1 MQIKALSMAWKGA
14 EMKKKK
20 EDEKEDF
27 YEEVRDTLREA
38 EKMSDTDLYKNALDY
53 FIDNMGYKGR
63 IKCTYSEDECY
74 GASVEDRLLIQT
86 HVYDEEDKAIR
97 TLTSTCEKNKIE
109 WGILLHHKC
118 MVLINTDI
126 ELGKEAYKNNK
137 IVFKID
143 YIRPT
148 EKPYLKY
155 FRYENILKNKNTYYF
170 RDIINYRNT
179 QYTGAKKSWHAY
191 SSSLRRFLEYM
202 AESYK
207 DYNENIYA
215 KITIAELEEY
225 ILKTG
230 NINSEK
236 SVKNFFFYVNGFL
249 YQKTKSEQFNR
260 GAGELCRRMKE
271 LTSKYSAN
279 QINIYNEPG
288 KIKKLIQII
297 RTKQN
302 ADRNEILLLL
312 MLSFGMGRNAL
323 CQLKWDDLKSDNNNL
338 EICINKM
345 WFMLPSALSDKLK
358 VMKEEK
364 EQGAEYVLGSRQT
377 KYKKELSED
386 SINTILKSISGYDT
400 DEFYKKITVG
410 NVRKSLLFHLLDN
423 GYDLLSIMR
432 MLDIDP
438 KNLNNYIDKEAV
450 LDNDW
455 HAVKEIESTKKHPME
470 QFINDIIS

>member
-1 MQIKALSMAWKGA
+1 M
-14 EMKKKK
+14 
-20 EDEKEDF
+20 
-27 YEEVRDTLREA
+27 
-38 EKMSDTDLYKNALDY
+38 
-53 FIDNMGYKGR
+53 
-63 IKCTYSEDECY
+63 
-74 GASVEDRLLIQT
+74 
-86 HVYDEEDKAIR
+86 
-97 TLTSTCEKNKIE
+97 
-109 WGILLHHKC
+109 
-118 MVLINTDI
+118 
-126 ELGKEAYKNNK
+126 GKEVYKNNK

-155 FRYENILKNKNTYYF
+155 FRYENILKNRNTYYF

-207 DYNENIYA
+207 DYNENIYT

-279 QINIYNEPG
+279 QINIYNEPE

-358 VMKEEK
+358 VMKKGK

-455 HAVKEIESTKKHPME
+455 HAVKEIESTKEHPME